1 MNNTQINDTIKSK
14 AKSIKSKYANRISSC
29 IFAL

>member
-14 AKSIKSKYANRISSC
+14 AKSIKSKCVNRISSC